1 MDQQES
7 LQETLA
13 RHEKERLEFVR
24 NALEE
29 LEYLRFMYG
38 SPDKQPDEAKRYFS
52 SKYGLKVEQEM
63 NKRHMDELYGHH
75 DIFNRSNEMESVQ
88 ELMKRQEEEIAA
100 IAKQQAELWEML
112 RARYNDKVPE
122 DIEAAYIKDCRKERL
137 EIEDRHKSERGDL
150 PFYAKVIEFEDKYV
164 TDLRTIDHE
173 IDVFE
178 KVQEQSRE
186 TEKHLEQE
194 QERMNAMLEQMRLAR
209 ERAQSEHDRD
219 Y

>member
-29 LEYLRFMYG
+29 LEYLRFVFG
-38 SPDKQPDEAKRYFS
+38 SPDRQPDEAKRYFS
-52 SKYGLKVEQEM
+52 SKYGLKVEREM

-88 ELMKRQEEEIAA
+88 DLIDRQSAEIEDLTR
-100 IAKQQAELWEML
+100 QQAELWEML

-122 DIEAAYIKDCRKERL
+122 DIEAAYIKDCRKERI
-137 EIEDRHKSERGDL
+137 EIEDRHKMERGDL

-178 KVQEQSRE
+178 KIQVQSRE
-186 TEKHLEQE
+186 TEQHLNEE
-194 QERMNAMLEQMRLAR
+194 QERMTTMLEKMRLAR
-209 ERAQSEHDRD
+209 ERDQAERDRD